1 VPDQED
7 AHYATVI
14 RAMAEGRVVPLLGA
28 GVNLC
33 DRPKGTAWQLGRFL
47 PSGGELAEHLAGI
60 FYFPEP
66 GAQNLLR
73 VAQYAVAREGLGPL
87 YDELRKLFNANYPP
101 TRVHE
106 FFAALPAKLRERGA
120 PRYQVIMTT
129 NYDDALER
137 AFDAAKEPYDVVWY
151 IADREPRG
159 KFWHRP
165 PGPPETT
172 EPRVI
177 ERPNAYEGLALDERT
192 VILKI
197 HGAVDRSN
205 PDRDSY
211 VITEDH
217 YIDYLTKTEIAQL
230 IPAELL
236 VKLTRS
242 RFLFLGYSMQDWN
255 LRVILHR
262 IWGQQPLSYKSWAI
276 QKGPN
281 EIEQELWEARG
292 VDVKDIPLE
301 DYVSELAAA
310 LAEQPTNGAGT

>member
-1 VPDQED
+1 VPDQD
-7 AHYATVI
+7 PGHYATVM
-14 RAMAEGRVVPLLGA
+14 RSMAEGRVVPLLGA

-33 DRPKGTAWQLGRFL
+33 DRPDGQAWQQGRYL
-47 PSGGELAEHLAGI
+47 PNGGELAEYLAGI

-66 GAQNLLR
+66 ENRNLLR
-73 VAQYAVAREGLGPL
+73 VSQYVVAKDGLGPL
-87 YDELRKLFNANYPP
+87 YDELRKLFDANYPVTP
-101 TRVHE
+101 VHE
-106 FFAALPAKLRERGA
+106 FFASLPGRLRERGEA
-120 PRYQVIMTT
+120 QYQVILTT

-137 AFDAAKEPYDVVWY
+137 AFDAASEPYDVIWY

-165 PGPPETT
+165 PGGT
-172 EPRVI
+172 EPKVI
-177 ERPNAYEGLALDERT
+177 ERPNSYDGLAIDERT

-197 HGAVDRSN
+197 HGAVDRTN
-205 PDRDSY
+205 ADRDSF

-217 YIDYLTKTEIAQL
+217 YIDYLTKTDVGQL

-276 QKGPN
+276 QRDPN
-281 EIEQELWEARG
+281 EIERELWHARG
-292 VDVKDIPLE
+292 VDVLDIPLE
-301 DYVSELAAA
+301 EYVSDLDGTFRDSPAV
-310 LAEQPTNGAGT
+310 GAGT

>member
-1 VPDQED
+1 VPDQD
-7 AHYATVI
+7 PGHYATVV

-33 DRPKGTAWQLGRFL
+33 DRPEGEPWQPGTYL
-47 PSGGELAEHLAGI
+47 PNGSELAAYLAGI
-60 FYFPEP
+60 FYFPE
-66 GAQNLLR
+66 AENRDLLR
-73 VAQYAVAREGLGPL
+73 VSQYVVAKDGLGPL
-87 YDELRKLFNANYPP
+87 YDELRRLFDANYPVTP
-101 TRVHE
+101 VHE
-106 FFAALPAKLRERGA
+106 FFAGLPGRLRARGT
-120 PRYQVIMTT
+120 PQYQVILTT

-137 AFDAAKEPYDVVWY
+137 AFDAVEEPYDVIWY

-165 PGPPETT
+165 PGAT
-172 EPRVI
+172 EPKVI
-177 ERPNAYEGLALDERT
+177 ERPNSYDGLAIDERT

-197 HGAVDRSN
+197 HGAVDRQN
-205 PDRDSY
+205 ADRDSF

-217 YIDYLTKTEIAQL
+217 YIDYLTKTDIGQL

-276 QKGPN
+276 QKDPN
-281 EIEQELWEARG
+281 EIERELWHVRG
-292 VDVKDIPLE
+292 VDVLDIPLE
-301 DYVSELAAA
+301 GYVSDLDGAFENSPAV
-310 LAEQPTNGAGT
+310 GAGA

>member
-1 VPDQED
+1 MSSQEPG
-7 AHYATVI
+7 HYATVV
-14 RAMAEGRVVPLLGA
+14 RSMSEGRVVPLLGA

-33 DRPKGTAWQLGRFL
+33 DRPENQAWEQGHFL
-47 PSGGELAEHLAGI
+47 PNGYELAKYLAGI
-60 FYFPEP
+60 SNFPEQ
-66 GAQNLLR
+66 ADMNLLR
-73 VAQYAVAREGLGPL
+73 VSQYMVARDGLGPL

-101 TRVHE
+101 TPVHT
-106 FFAALPAKLRERGA
+106 FFATLPAKLRELGT
-120 PRYQVIMTT
+120 PQYPVILTT

-137 AFDAAKEPYDVVWY
+137 AFDTANEPYDVIWY

-165 PGPPETT
+165 PGGT
-172 EPRVI
+172 EPKVI
-177 ERPNAYEGLALDERT
+177 ERPNSYDGLAVDERT

-197 HGAVDRSN
+197 HGAVDRQDA
-205 PDRDSY
+205 DRDSY

-217 YIDYLTKTEIAQL
+217 YIDYLTKTDVGQL

-276 QKGPN
+276 QKDPN
-281 EIEQELWEARG
+281 EIERELWHARG
-292 VDVKDIPLE
+292 VDVLDIPLE
-301 DYVSELAAA
+301 EYVSDLGGAFEATPAV
-310 LAEQPTNGAGT
+310 GAGT